1 MERIGNYKGCLVKL
15 FYTEFQAI
23 KGNFDITWN

>member
-1 MERIGNYKGCLVKL
+1 MERTGNYNCCLVKF

-23 KGNFDITWN
+23 KGHFDITWN